1 MNVPCWNYRGL
12 GNLPTEQE
20 FGDLIRAQDPSVVFL
35 AETWLDKA
43 RLVDIRT
50 RLNFGG
56 MIEVG

>member
-20 FGDLIRAQDPSVVFL
+20 LRDLIRVQDPSVVFL